1 MQLAVKHTLEVFST
15 EDGHPGADAPLV
27 FPIRET
33 ETAVMGEMVT
43 GFLARAGW
51 RFDLPTICLINGEC
65 YGRAEWPTRALAV
78 NDNVE
83 FISRPLGSGSGGST
97 AKSIASV
104 VALVALT
111 ALAGPTGFIGSALA
125 TSLGSGFGALASA
138 AIVGAGAVP
147 VAAWLTSSAPWWRR
161 ALNTAR
167 NSLRSI
173 LAVAGRFWSPSR

>member
-27 FPIRET
+27 FPIREA
-33 ETAVMGEMVT
+33 ETAVMGETVT

-83 FISRPLGSGSGGST
+83 FVSRPLGGGSGGST
-97 AKSIASV
+97 IKSIASV

-111 ALAGPTGFIGSALA
+111 AVAGPAGPLGAALA
-125 TSLGSGFGALASA
+125 TSFGSLGGAIAGA
-138 AIVGAGAVP
+138 AIVGAGALP
-147 VAAWLTSSAPWWRR
+147 VAAWLRSEPWWRR
-161 ALNTAR
+161 ALDTAR